1 MDRKRFSTNL
11 RARPTG
17 GFRVEIP
24 FDPAAAWGAR
34 DRYHLVGS
42 IAGHP
47 VRGELKTDGTVPA
60 LELGPAWC
68 RDARLVDGLQV
79 TVEFGLEGP
88 HMPDDLVA
96 ALDGHD
102 EARAFFDALP
112 SFYRKNFVR
121 SIDSAKRPETRAR
134 RVGAIADALRGGRRQ
149 IPG

>member
-1 MDRKRFSTNL
+1 VDQKRFSTKL
-11 RARPTG
+11 QARPAG
-17 GFRVEIP
+17 GFRIEIP
-24 FDPAAAWGAR
+24 FEPAAAWGAR

-47 VRGELKTDGTVPA
+47 VRGALKTDGTVPA
-60 LELGPAWC
+60 LELGPAWG

-79 TVEFGLEGP
+79 DVELGLEGP
-88 HMPDDLVA
+88 QMPDDLVT

-134 RVGAIADALRGGRRQ
+134 RVVAIADALRQGRRD
-149 IPG
+149 I